1 MSSVLLKSDVMM
13 WPRCEKLSNCS
24 ISLFGYLAVGSL
36 VLVVVV
42 HQSNTYLNAVTRADM
57 AYGLTDCQFVKKPV
71 NIDLVPLRLV
81 LKAMMAVESMTCCF
95 CFCGILFSPSEVSQ

>member
-1 MSSVLLKSDVMM
+1 
-13 WPRCEKLSNCS
+13 
-24 ISLFGYLAVGSL
+24 
-36 VLVVVV
+36 VVVV